1 MRILF
6 FVSCW
11 LLAIPSVFAQRP
23 DSVQVNGEWFFVYP
37 LKAKLVPSEDY
48 LRVAGL
54 TATEFEQYRDW
65 VQANDLRLKL
75 EKDSL
80 IKALRQSITGDKI
93 LTFDQYA
100 DETDDFNR
108 KAMHTHHCFIKTTRK
123 YSIRRRFRGA
133 INPFRGSNTKS
144 FSVRR
149 NVNKHD
155 LRRTLLKLP
164 ISQHDVTD
172 YSDYSIP
179 PSEKNLPDGKYI
191 LYFDDY
197 FSLDHWTKW
206 QLNPQRVA
214 AVFSL
219 KNNLPEGTYRLS
231 SYEGEM
237 LADGRFENGL
247 RTGTWLI
254 KKEWDRSIDYKE
266 GWCFNRKY
274 SASYNIRK
282 DSMSFHY
289 ANDLL
294 SGKCVSYQSSYGNAY
309 EKSWSGYYE
318 NGIPNGQWEYE
329 TMFSGSN
336 FKGIIRAVLEADYRT
351 YAKNWAELSTPSS
364 DSIYTFPEFTSSYNY
379 RDLWNLKKAKC
390 IENTGMQSI
399 LKGQGNPL
407 TQFIQSQE
415 LVGKE
420 ISYLSFDDRC
430 ELWSDNAKSV
440 CIARFYRNKTQKVIV
455 GSRYFNNGVLFDTC
469 GFDEQGQ
476 LIYKQFDGKGK
487 LYRTS
492 FLDQKG
498 NFVKTVFTTPKQQ
511 LIIDGYAVKES
522 YSKGYYWEGDT
533 VVTSKRVFK
542 LEWNEQRQLIYE
554 NAYDQAQEQ
563 FVERSFD
570 EKTGAL
576 LLTKLIPFTQEA
588 LVALDSGLTMDKN
601 WHFSK
606 TYNLRKR
613 SFKVDSFKKEIV
625 WGELTFV
632 EENNQGLSRVALLV
646 NGLPFT
652 GEVEV
657 NIRQTK
663 YDSYQLK
670 HDKLIVTI
678 HDRSTYRRQSQ
689 LNFSRRVKSKLS
701 RIPYKELSQCL
712 PIFFQLKLN
721 EKDNYAE
728 SEEVNSD
735 WSSGRGKVQNG
746 IPTGDWTFIDANKK
760 VTAQLTYSGESST
773 GWLFHSFFQPADDKE
788 ETEEYKTDPLKEQYV
803 PSCKKNTWYVYK
815 KTPIANRHEE
825 GTSIT
830 YNHKGDTLAMARYK
844 NGKLHGDQ
852 LYLFSDY
859 DQSNQVRKFL
869 IGTFNDGKPTGKQV
883 LVEKRYNTAVGGGKL
898 KIDTL
903 AVVNYIDGKREGN
916 ARYKINYYTYSISF
930 ANNLP
935 DSELIIKNPKKE
947 TTQRFTFNSGYVD
960 QMQHFKENTLS
971 YEYRLPA
978 TDSLKLDLYDLY
990 TIDKILP
997 KKDYLYDWV
1006 SNDFLTNSIKPE
1018 AVPKESTFTKFYPN
1032 GTIARSGNLIKER
1045 KTGRWVYA
1053 SDDQSVQYTIDYAD
1067 SIYVQNNDTFSIIGV
1082 QTSLNIDGKAMTQ
1095 LLLEESDFYK
1105 CTSDEYYSI
1114 REYIIPSG
1122 QRENGITS
1130 FYYDNGVTMSR
1141 GQLTNGL
1148 PDGLWQFYNQQ
1159 GGLTRMGVYQN
1170 GKKIGRWLEGDL
1182 TTKAY
1187 LGDIC
1192 LDESNPDL
1200 DVIISQLERGKKIT
1214 VTIYRNGK
1222 SVSKQTYES
1231 SN

>member
-11 LLAIPSVFAQRP
+11 LLAIPSVFAQHP

-37 LKAKLVPSEDY
+37 LKAKLVPSADY

-65 VQANDLRLKL
+65 VQANDPRLKL

-80 IKALRQSITGDKI
+80 IKALRQSITDDKI
-93 LTFDQYA
+93 LTFDQYVE
-100 DETDDFNR
+100 ETDDFYQKVVHIHR
-108 KAMHTHHCFIKTTRK
+108 CFIKTTRK
-123 YSIRRRFRGA
+123 YSIRRTLRDA
-133 INPFRGSNTKS
+133 IISFHGNNTKY
-144 FSVRR
+144 FSIRR
-149 NVNKHD
+149 KVNVYD

-164 ISQHDVTD
+164 ASQHHATD

-191 LYFDDY
+191 LYFDDF
-197 FSLDHWTKW
+197 FSIDHWTKW
-206 QLNPQRVA
+206 QQNPQRIA

-247 RTGTWLI
+247 RTGAWSI
-254 KKEWDRSIDYKE
+254 NKKWDVSINYKE

-274 SASYNIRK
+274 RASYYIRK

-294 SGKCVSYQSSYGNAY
+294 SGECSSYYSSYGKAY
-309 EKSWSGYYE
+309 EKSWLGYYE

-336 FKGIIRAVLEADYRT
+336 FKGIIRAVQEADYRT
-351 YAKNWAELSTPSS
+351 YAKNWAELSTPAS
-364 DSIYTFPEFTSSYNY
+364 DSIYTFPKFAGSYNY

-399 LKGQGNPL
+399 PMAQGNPL

-415 LVGKE
+415 LIGKE
-420 ISYLSFDDRC
+420 IAYLPFDDRC

-440 CIARFYRNKTQKVIV
+440 RIARFYRNKTQKVIV
-455 GSRYFNNGVLFDTC
+455 GSRYFNNGTLFDTC

-476 LIYKQFDGKGK
+476 LIYRQFDGTGK

-492 FLDQKG
+492 FLDEKG

-511 LIIDGYAVKES
+511 LSIDGYAVKES

-533 VVTSKRVFK
+533 VVASRRVFK
-542 LEWNEQRQLIYE
+542 LEWNEQRQLTFE
-554 NAYDQAQEQ
+554 NVYDQVQEQ

-570 EKTGAL
+570 ENTGAL
-576 LLTKLIPFTQEA
+576 LSTKLIPYTQEA

-606 TYNLRKR
+606 TYNLRR
-613 SFKVDSFKKEIV
+613 RYFKIDSFKKEIV

-657 NIRQTK
+657 NIRQSK
-663 YDSYQLK
+663 IDSYQLK
-670 HDKLIVTI
+670 HDKLVINI
-678 HDRSTYRRQSQ
+678 HDRSTYRRRFQ
-689 LNFSRRVKSKLS
+689 LNFSRRVKSRLNS
-701 RIPYKELSQCL
+701 ITYVGLSQCL

-721 EKDNYAE
+721 EKDNYSE
-728 SEEVNSD
+728 SKEGKSD
-735 WSSGRGKVQNG
+735 WAYSKGSLQNG
-746 IPTGDWTFIDANKK
+746 IPTGDWTFIDTKK
-760 VTAQLTYSGESST
+760 TVKAELTYSGESST
-773 GWLFHSFFQPADDKE
+773 GWLFQTNHQSADDKE
-788 ETEEYKTDPLKEQYV
+788 ETEEYKTDPLKEHYV
-803 PSCKKNTWYVYK
+803 PSCKKDVWYVYQ

-852 LYLFSDY
+852 LYLYSDDY
-859 DQSNQVRKFL
+859 SDQVRKFL
-869 IGTFNDGKPTGKQV
+869 IGTFNDGKPTGKEV

-930 ANNLP
+930 ANDLP
-935 DSELIIKNPKKE
+935 DSELIKKNSKKE
-947 TTQRFTFNSGYVD
+947 TTQRFTFNNGYVD

-971 YEYRLPA
+971 YEYNIPDA
-978 TDSLKLDLYDLY
+978 DSLTLDLYDLY
-990 TIDKILP
+990 TIDKISK
-997 KKDYLYDWV
+997 KKD
-1006 SNDFLTNSIKPE
+1006 FLDLESIYFIDKIIKPE
-1018 AVPKESTFTKFYPN
+1018 EVPKESIFTKFYPN
-1032 GTIARSGNLIKER
+1032 GTIARSGNLINEK
-1045 KTGRWVYA
+1045 KVGRWVYA
-1053 SDDQSVQYTIDYAD
+1053 SDDQSVRYSIDYAD

-1095 LLLEESDFYK
+1095 LLLEETDFYK

-1122 QRENGITS
+1122 QMGNGITS

-1141 GQLTNGL
+1141 GQLMNGL

>member
-1 MRILF
+1 MRKVF
-6 FVSCW
+6 FIYCW

-37 LKAKLVPSEDY
+37 LKAKLTPNADY
-48 LRVAGL
+48 LQVVGL
-54 TATEFEQYRDW
+54 TSTEFEQYRDW
-65 VQANDLRLKL
+65 VQANDPRLKL

-80 IKALRQSITGDKI
+80 IKALRQSIIEDKI
-93 LTFDQYA
+93 LTFDQYEEES
-100 DETDDFNR
+100 DGFNR
-108 KAMHTHHCFIKTTRK
+108 KAVHTHHCFIKTTRK

-155 LRRTLLKLP
+155 LRRTLLKSP
-164 ISQHDVTD
+164 SSQHDVTN

-197 FSLDHWTKW
+197 FSVDHWTKW

-231 SYEGEM
+231 SYEGET
-237 LADGRFENGL
+237 LADGQFENGL

-254 KKEWDRSIDYKE
+254 NKKGAVTINYKE

-274 SASYNIRK
+274 RASYYNRK
-282 DSMSFHY
+282 DSLSFQY

-294 SGKCVSYQSSYGNAY
+294 SGECVSYQSSYGNTY

-318 NGIPNGQWEYE
+318 NGIPNGQWEYNK
-329 TMFSGSN
+329 MFSGSH
-336 FKGIIRAVLEADYRT
+336 FKGAIRAIQEADYRP
-351 YAKNWAELSTPSS
+351 YAKYWAELSTPAS
-364 DSIYTFPEFTSSYNY
+364 DSIYTFPEFASSYNY
-379 RDLWNLKKAKC
+379 RDLWNLKTAKC
-390 IENTGMQSI
+390 IENSGMQSI
-399 LKGQGNPL
+399 LKSQGYPL

-415 LVGKE
+415 FSGKE
-420 ISYLSFDDRC
+420 ISYLFFDDRC

-440 CIARFYRNKTQKVIV
+440 CVARFYRNKTQKVIV

-476 LIYKQFDGKGK
+476 LIYKQFDGTGK

-492 FLDQKG
+492 FLDQNG

-511 LIIDGYAVKES
+511 LFIDGYAVKES
-522 YSKGYYWEGDT
+522 YSDGYYWEGDT
-533 VVTSKRVFK
+533 VVASRRVFK
-542 LEWNEQRQLIYE
+542 LEWNEQRQLTFE
-554 NAYDQAQEQ
+554 NTYDQVQEQ

-570 EKTGAL
+570 ENTGAL
-576 LLTKLIPFTQEA
+576 LLTKLIPYTREAFT
-588 LVALDSGLTMDKN
+588 ALDSGLTMDKN

-613 SFKVDSFKKEIV
+613 SFKIDSFKKEIV

-657 NIRQTK
+657 NIRQSK

-670 HDKLIVTI
+670 HDKLVVTL
-678 HDRSTYRRQSQ
+678 HDRSTYRRQFQ
-689 LNFSRRVKSKLS
+689 LNFSRRVKSKLNS
-701 RIPYKELSQCL
+701 ITYIGLNQCL

-728 SEEVNSD
+728 SKEGKTD
-735 WSSGRGKVQNG
+735 LLSGRGKVQNG
-746 IPTGDWTFIDANKK
+746 IPTGDWTFIDAKK
-760 VTAQLTYSGESST
+760 TVTAQLTYSGESST
-773 GWLFHSFFQPADDKE
+773 GWLFHSFFQSADDKE

-803 PSCKKNTWYVYK
+803 PSCKKNVWYVYE

-830 YNHKGDTLAMARYK
+830 YNHKGDTLAIARYK

-898 KIDTL
+898 KMDTL

-916 ARYKINYYTYSISF
+916 ARYKINYYMYSISF
-930 ANNLP
+930 ANDLP

-990 TIDKILP
+990 TIDKISP

-1032 GTIARSGNLIKER
+1032 GTIARSGNLIKEKKR
-1045 KTGRWVYA
+1045 GRWVYA
-1053 SDDQSVQYTIDYAD
+1053 SVDQSVQYTIDYTN
-1067 SIYVQNNDTFSIIGV
+1067 SIYVQNNDTFAIIGV
-1082 QTSLNIDGKAMTQ
+1082 QTNQGTDGKAMTQ

-1122 QRENGITS
+1122 QRENGITA
-1130 FYYDNGVTMSR
+1130 FYYDNGATMSS